1 MHEAFDDGSRTQREE
16 GEPPMGVR
24 QAGELSDYRLER
36 RQVLAT
42 LAIAGIA
49 GPIAFVVVLAA
60 QSLVHPDYSQ
70 VKLPISALA
79 AWPGGW
85 VQDANFM
92 LFGLLTILFAI
103 GLHLGVRRNRAAVIG
118 PGLLMLSGV
127 GLIIAG
133 FFPWRSVDGDFV
145 VPAGHLLGALLSFVG
160 TGSALIALSRR
171 IAADPRW
178 RDVTPYALGSGIAI
192 VALFV
197 GTFALVIPPSAPL
210 HSSGG
215 LVQRVK
221 LAVWFP
227 CTVVLAL
234 RLLRVAKATVA
245 TR

>member
-1 MHEAFDDGSRTQREE
+1 MMVPGREEE

-36 RQVLAT
+36 HQVLAT

-49 GPIAFVVVLAA
+49 GPIVFVVVVAV
-60 QSLVHPDYSQ
+60 QSLIHPDYSQ

-85 VQDANFM
+85 VQDVNFV
-92 LFGLLTILFAI
+92 LFGLLMISFAI

-118 PGLLMLSGV
+118 PGLLVLSGV

-133 FFPWRSVDGDFV
+133 LFPWRGVEGDFI
-145 VPAGHLLGALLSFVG
+145 VPAGHLLGALLSFLG
-160 TGSALIALSRR
+160 TGTGFIVVSRR
-171 IAADPRW
+171 LAGDPMW
-178 RDVTPYALGSGIAI
+178 RSVATYALASGIVIA
-192 VALFV
+192 VLFV
-197 GTFALVIPPSAPL
+197 ATFVLVIPPDAPL

-215 LVQRVK
+215 LVQRVT

-234 RLLRVAKATVA
+234 RLLRVARTNDAP
-245 TR
+245 R

>member
-1 MHEAFDDGSRTQREE
+1 
-16 GEPPMGVR
+16 MGVR

-49 GPIAFVVVLAA
+49 GPIVFVVLVAV
-60 QSLVHPDYSQ
+60 QSLAPPDYSQ

-85 VQDANFM
+85 VQDANFV

-133 FFPWRSVDGDFV
+133 FFPWQSVDGDFV
-145 VPAGHLLGALLSFVG
+145 VPATSLVLSLRSRARGAL
-160 TGSALIALSRR
+160 
-171 IAADPRW
+171 
-178 RDVTPYALGSGIAI
+178 
-192 VALFV
+192 
-197 GTFALVIPPSAPL
+197 
-210 HSSGG
+210 
-215 LVQRVK
+215 
-221 LAVWFP
+221 
-227 CTVVLAL
+227 
-234 RLLRVAKATVA
+234 
-245 TR
+245 

>member
-1 MHEAFDDGSRTQREE
+1 MMVPGHKEE

-24 QAGELSDYRLER
+24 QAGELSDYRLEH

-49 GPIAFVVVLAA
+49 GPIVFVVVVAA

-85 VQDANFM
+85 VQDANFV

-118 PGLLMLSGV
+118 PGLLMFSGV

-145 VPAGHLLGALLSFVG
+145 VPAGHLLGALLSFLG
-160 TGSALIALSRR
+160 AGSALIVLSRR
-171 IAADPRW
+171 MAADPRW
-178 RDVTPYALGSGIAI
+178 RGVAPYALGSGLAI
-192 VALFV
+192 VASFAA
-197 GTFALVIPPSAPL
+197 TFALVIPPGAPL
-210 HSSGG
+210 HQWGG
-215 LVQRVK
+215 LVQRTT

-245 TR
+245 LH

>member
-1 MHEAFDDGSRTQREE
+1 
-16 GEPPMGVR
+16 MGVR

-70 VKLPISALA
+70 VKRPISALA

-127 GLIIAG
+127 ALIIAG

-160 TGSALIALSRR
+160 TGSERPDRAL
-171 IAADPRW
+171 AADSGRPEVARRRPLRARERHSDSRVVRGDFRPRN
-178 RDVTPYALGSGIAI
+178 TA
-192 VALFV
+192 
-197 GTFALVIPPSAPL
+197 
-210 HSSGG
+210 
-215 LVQRVK
+215 
-221 LAVWFP
+221 
-227 CTVVLAL
+227 
-234 RLLRVAKATVA
+234 
-245 TR
+245 

>member
-1 MHEAFDDGSRTQREE
+1 MVVPGHKEE
-16 GEPPMGVR
+16 GEPTMGVR
-24 QAGELSDYRLER
+24 RAGKLSDYRLER
-36 RQVLAT
+36 RHVLAT
-42 LAIAGIA
+42 LAITGIA
-49 GPIAFVVVLAA
+49 GPIVFVVFIGA

-85 VQDANFM
+85 VQDANFV

-145 VPAGHLLGALLSFVG
+145 VPAGYLLGAPLSFLGAGAGFIV
-160 TGSALIALSRR
+160 LLRR
-171 IAADPRW
+171 VAADPRW
-178 RDVTPYALGSGIAI
+178 HGVGPYALGSGIAI
-192 VALFV
+192 VASFV
-197 GTFALVIPPSAPL
+197 ATFALVIPPSAPL
-210 HSSGG
+210 HSWGG
-215 LVQRVK
+215 LMQRAT

-234 RLLRVAKATVA
+234 RLLRVAKATGA